1 MSDSPTDSPATG
13 AARIRGLEQVDRLSV
28 PLPHGTE
35 VTTRVERLASG
46 GRRIPQGVVGRVVRA
61 HDGGF
66 DVQIVGV
73 GEVWFARDELVPRR
87 PGQVQFAQRREAAW
101 SALTPCVVLET
112 RVGSHAWGLAD
123 ERSDVDVR
131 GVFAL
136 PLPWTFGLTEAP
148 RDLVSADGSTTYWEV
163 QKAVEQAL
171 RADPNTLETLFVPGA
186 KALDPVGAW
195 LLEDR
200 DAFVSKALFG
210 SFGRYAMSQL
220 DKLTRSQRLAEHR
233 DLLLEWLCEEPA
245 PDLDEV
251 ARRLSA
257 VSPREAPTA
266 QDALLAAK
274 TYVKQLYRSLWD
286 QGLLA
291 ANDFKALTAYARGGG
306 PRASSPE
313 GGSGLTSTQEPM
325 TFDELQLHDTLL
337 RAVKAEGYTTPTP
350 IQQKAIPH
358 ALTGRDVL
366 GVAQTGTGKTAA
378 FALPIL
384 QRLSAKAPAG
394 GARPVRC
401 LVLTPTR
408 ELAGQVGD
416 SFQTY
421 GKGLPLRHAVIF
433 GGVGQNP
440 QVPRASCGRRTPT
453 TCCGWWPRRRAGCA
467 RGRLSSR
474 PPVR

>member
-1 MSDSPTDSPATG
+1 MSDPRPDASSST
-13 AARIRGLEQVDRLSV
+13 AARVRGLEQIDRLSV

-35 VTTRVERLASG
+35 VTTRVERVASA

-87 PGQVQFAQRREAAW
+87 VGQVQFAQRREAAW
-101 SALTPCVVLET
+101 GALRPCVVLET

-136 PLPWTFGLTEAP
+136 PLSWTLGLGEPT

-163 QKAVEQAL
+163 RKAVEQAL

-186 KALDPVGAW
+186 TAVDPLGEWV
-195 LLEDR
+195 LEAR
-200 DAFVSKALFG
+200 EAFVSKAIFG

-233 DLLLEWLCEEPA
+233 DLLLAWLCEEPT

-251 ARRLSA
+251 ARRLAA
-257 VSPREAPTA
+257 VSPRAAPTPE
-266 QDALLAAK
+266 DAVLAAK

-291 ANDFKALTAYARGGG
+291 TNDFAALTAYARGGG
-306 PRASSPE
+306 QRPPSARELRPKNAYNLLRLVALATGWLRDGVPTFEATGALKARLLDIKGGQVPLEDVLRDAEAMAPDLEAAHRESRLPEQPDYARADRLLRKVGDEVARRWVLKTPGPLGRDAPEAPALE
-313 GGSGLTSTQEPM
+313 GG
-325 TFDELQLHDTLL
+325 
-337 RAVKAEGYTTPTP
+337 AE
-350 IQQKAIPH
+350 
-358 ALTGRDVL
+358 
-366 GVAQTGTGKTAA
+366 
-378 FALPIL
+378 
-384 QRLSAKAPAG
+384 
-394 GARPVRC
+394 
-401 LVLTPTR
+401 
-408 ELAGQVGD
+408 
-416 SFQTY
+416 
-421 GKGLPLRHAVIF
+421 
-433 GGVGQNP
+433 
-440 QVPRASCGRRTPT
+440 
-453 TCCGWWPRRRAGCA
+453 
-467 RGRLSSR
+467 
-474 PPVR
+474 

>member
-195 LLEDR
+195 LLEER

-291 ANDFKALTAYARGGG
+291 ANDFKALTAYARSGGQR
-306 PRASSPE
+306 PPSAR
-313 GGSGLTSTQEPM
+313 
-325 TFDELQLHDTLL
+325 ELRPKNAYNLL
-337 RAVKAEGYTTPTP
+337 RLVATATGWLREGAPVFEASGALKARLLD
-350 IQQKAIPH
+350 IKAGRVPLEDVLRDAE
-358 ALTGRDVL
+358 ALAPELEAAHRESRLPEHPDYARADRLLRRVGEELARRWVLKEPGPLGRD
-366 GVAQTGTGKTAA
+366 A
-378 FALPIL
+378 PE
-384 QRLSAKAPAG
+384 APAT
-394 GARPVRC
+394 AWR
-401 LVLTPTR
+401 
-408 ELAGQVGD
+408 D
-416 SFQTY
+416 SE
-421 GKGLPLRHAVIF
+421 
-433 GGVGQNP
+433 
-440 QVPRASCGRRTPT
+440 
-453 TCCGWWPRRRAGCA
+453 
-467 RGRLSSR
+467 
-474 PPVR
+474 